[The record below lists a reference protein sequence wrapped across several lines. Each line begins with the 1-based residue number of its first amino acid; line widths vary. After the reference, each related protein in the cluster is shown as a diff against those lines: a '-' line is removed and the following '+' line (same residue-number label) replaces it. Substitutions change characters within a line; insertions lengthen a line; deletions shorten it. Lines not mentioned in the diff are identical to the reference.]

1 MRQELSLG
9 DHQRIKDGLSEPFH
23 SAELPKPHF
32 KLQFCPLIFSL
43 HLCHLPLSSVP
54 TWVCGYCLLSLHV
67 PRALSFSKEVEQTQS
82 RDSKP
87 CL

>member
-43 HLCHLPLSSVP
+43 HLCHLHLSSVP

-67 PRALSFSKEVEQTQS
+67 HRAPSFFEKDDEMHT
-82 RDSKP
+82 RDGKI
-87 CL
+87 C